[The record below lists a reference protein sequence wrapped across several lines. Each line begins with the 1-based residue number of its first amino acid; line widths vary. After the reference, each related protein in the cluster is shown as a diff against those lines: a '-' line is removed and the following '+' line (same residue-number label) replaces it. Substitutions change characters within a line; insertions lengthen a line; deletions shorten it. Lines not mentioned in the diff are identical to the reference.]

1 MGFRQVVCTPI
12 VAQFWAFCGT
22 KACQTPPVYEVIVT
36 GLELTGHHGVTEKER
51 TEGCRLKID
60 VCAEV
65 DGSAGE
71 TDDISDTVDYGELAG
86 LMVEVS
92 GSAKYRTLERLA
104 KAFAEEAFR
113 RFPSL
118 LSVEVQIDKL
128 DPPVPF
134 TVGSLGV
141 RLTMARPG

>member
-1 MGFRQVVCTPI
+1 M
-12 VAQFWAFCGT
+12 
-22 KACQTPPVYEVIVT
+22 YEVLVN
-36 GLELTGHHGVTEKER
+36 GLELTGHHGVTEEER
-51 TEGCRLKID
+51 ADGCRLKIG

-65 DGSAGE
+65 DGSADE
-71 TDDISDTVDYGELAG
+71 TDEIGGTIDYGELAA

-92 GSAKYRTLERLA
+92 GSASYRTLERLA
-104 KAFAEEAFR
+104 KAFAEEAFQ